1 MKTTLKILAAICLL
15 LAVYC
20 FVFYKTPETRRFEK
34 TLSAAQQGDRQSA
47 FAVAELYARGL
58 GIKPSGEQA
67 VQWYRQAAADGNAQ
81 AAYELAQLY
90 VVGTLV
96 PQDFEEAA
104 TYLQLA
110 AREGNAQ
117 AQNRLAD
124 FYEKGLG
131 GLAQRPG
138 EALFWR
144 LKSAAQG
151 NRQALAQAERAQT
164 QNQALYTEITQ
175 FMALLDK
182 AAQGDSQAQLQAG
195 QGYRDGVPVLANPEE
210 AARWFTKAWQEG
222 EHIPQAAYELAQL
235 YEKGDGV
242 EKDEAKALQL
252 LGAAAEA
259 KNAQAQYQLGM
270 IAYEQQKYTDAFAWF
285 SNAAENGS
293 AAGQYMTGFLLMQ
306 GQGTEKSVSLAIK
319 FFRDAAAQNYT
330 SAQYVLGQI
339 YWKGLGVPKDKAAG
353 KEWLDRAAAN
363 GNTAAQALLQGAV

>member
-1 MKTTLKILAAICLL
+1 
-15 LAVYC
+15 
-20 FVFYKTPETRRFEK
+20 
-34 TLSAAQQGDRQSA
+34 
-47 FAVAELYARGL
+47 
-58 GIKPSGEQA
+58 
-67 VQWYRQAAADGNAQ
+67 
-81 AAYELAQLY
+81 
-90 VVGTLV
+90 
-96 PQDFEEAA
+96 
-104 TYLQLA
+104 
-110 AREGNAQ
+110 
-117 AQNRLAD
+117 
-124 FYEKGLG
+124 
-131 GLAQRPG
+131 
-138 EALFWR
+138 
-144 LKSAAQG
+144 
-151 NRQALAQAERAQT
+151 
-164 QNQALYTEITQ
+164 
-175 FMALLDK
+175 MALLDK

-210 AARWFTKAWQEG
+210 VARWFTKAWQEG

-306 GQGTEKSVSLAIK
+306 GQGTEQSVSLAIK